1 MADFVIGERR
11 REPRTDGEAVPHGYS
26 IAAPGLRVTDV
37 IDVSASGVRLRTTT
51 ALRPGRSMAVRHR
64 TDAHRAEQSRV
75 AMVLRCSVHR
85 LGRAGVT
92 FEAALRLLTIEPG
105 HPPA

>member
-11 REPRTDGEAVPHGYS
+11 HEPRAEGDAIPRGYS
-26 IAAPGLRVTDV
+26 IAAPGLRVIDIV
-37 IDVSASGVRLRTTT
+37 DVSSSGVRLRTAS
-51 ALRPGRSMAVRHR
+51 ALRPGRSMTVRQR
-64 TDAHRAEQSRV
+64 CDAQRADHPRA

-85 LGRAGVT
+85 LGRSGVT
-92 FEAALRLLTIEPG
+92 FEAALRLWPGEQG